1 MFLHLLLI
9 LTLISSCLFPS
20 VTHKLSLLYRY
31 RSENPPLSWAFNA
44 WRLSSTH
51 GLARLSSVFLGLVLA
66 FALLALSP
74 EATVGELASA
84 IILLAL
90 IVAKV
95 FLVLWESYLRSRE
108 VELRVARVAALVGDV
123 AESESVWQTVD
134 YPHLHTPPSAS
145 LVLQWTLRDG
155 HLVSLPWALLVKGD
169 LVVLREGQ
177 HAPGVCSAV
186 GGDSRLE
193 RGEVYG
199 KPVKSHIPQL
209 KPVKEP
215 QKFLMEETPCIRE
228 IEVVLE
234 QASNRPVS
242 QLEKQRIFFFS
253 TLLELILLPS
263 TLVLVLVWNCLR
275 RQLLS
280 SLSLLHISPT
290 DSILIPELFVREP
303 VAACIPLLPLVF
315 PAW

>member
-134 YPHLHTPPSAS
+134 
-145 LVLQWTLRDG
+145 
-155 HLVSLPWALLVKGD
+155 
-169 LVVLREGQ
+169 
-177 HAPGVCSAV
+177 
-186 GGDSRLE
+186 
-193 RGEVYG
+193 
-199 KPVKSHIPQL
+199 
-209 KPVKEP
+209 
-215 QKFLMEETPCIRE
+215 
-228 IEVVLE
+228 
-234 QASNRPVS
+234 
-242 QLEKQRIFFFS
+242 
-253 TLLELILLPS
+253 
-263 TLVLVLVWNCLR
+263 
-275 RQLLS
+275 
-280 SLSLLHISPT
+280 
-290 DSILIPELFVREP
+290 
-303 VAACIPLLPLVF
+303 
-315 PAW
+315 